1 MSYRELERRY
11 GFEVYTKRD
20 VTLVRG
26 EGATVWDDMGREY
39 IDCAAG
45 IGVASVGHANAA
57 VAAAIAAQA
66 DTLMTCPGS
75 FYNDVRARF
84 LEKLVGIAPK
94 GLSRAFLCNSG
105 TESIEAAIKFAR
117 FTTGRTDFVSC
128 MRGFHGRTLGSLS
141 ATFKKEY
148 REPFAPIVPGFSYVP
163 FNDLDKMAGAVT
175 DRTAAVIV
183 ELVQGEGGI
192 RVADA
197 EFVRNLRGL
206 CDERG
211 VLLIVDEVQT
221 GFCRTGRMFA
231 CEHFAL
237 VPDIMCL
244 AKAMAGG
251 MPIGATL
258 CSERVR
264 APVGR
269 HGTTF
274 GGNPLACAAAL
285 AAIGFMEEQALWEQA
300 AEKGDYFVRRLAPS
314 LPGTVREIRHL
325 GLMVGIELKEKAT
338 PYLAALLDRGVIAL
352 SAGPTVIRL
361 LPPLV
366 ISYEQLDAVARLLGD
381 VMRPGAARPA
391 VASEGIPK

>member
-45 IGVASVGHANAA
+45 IGVASVGHANGK

-66 DTLMTCPGS
+66 DTLITCPGS

-84 LEKLVGIAPK
+84 LEKLIGIAPK

-148 REPFAPIVPGFSYVP
+148 REPFAPVVPGFSYVP
-163 FNDLDKMAGAVT
+163 FNDLEKMAAAVT

-197 EFVRNLRGL
+197 EFVRKLRGL

-314 LPGTVREIRHL
+314 LTGTVREIRHL
-325 GLMVGIELKEKAT
+325 GLMIGIELKEKAT

-366 ISYEQLDAVARLLGD
+366 ISYEQLDAVARLLAD
-381 VMRPGAARPA
+381 VMRAGAARPA
-391 VASEGIPK
+391 TASEEIPR

>member
-1 MSYRELERRY
+1 M
-11 GFEVYTKRD
+11 
-20 VTLVRG
+20 
-26 EGATVWDDMGREY
+26 WDDMGREY

-66 DTLMTCPGS
+66 DTLITCPGS

-84 LEKLVGIAPK
+84 LEKLIGIAPK

-163 FNDLDKMAGAVT
+163 FNDLEKMAGAVT

-197 EFVRNLRGL
+197 EFVRKLRGL

-381 VMRPGAARPA
+381 VMRAGAARPA
-391 VASEGIPK
+391 IASKGTPQ

>member
-45 IGVASVGHANAA
+45 IGVASVGHANGK

-66 DTLMTCPGS
+66 DTLITCPGS

-84 LEKLVGIAPK
+84 LEKLIGIAPK

-148 REPFAPIVPGFSYVP
+148 REPFAPVVPGFSYVP
-163 FNDLDKMAGAVT
+163 FNDLEKMAAAVT

-197 EFVRNLRGL
+197 EFVRKLRGL

-314 LPGTVREIRHL
+314 LTGTVREIRHL
-325 GLMVGIELKEKAT
+325 GLMIGIELKEKAT

-366 ISYEQLDAVARLLGD
+366 ISYEQLDAVARLLAD
-381 VMRPGAARPA
+381 VMRAGAARSA
-391 VASEGIPK
+391 TASEEIPR